1 MLFLIS
7 PAKSLDYDTPAGEVA
22 HSQPMFV
29 AHAEP
34 LIKALR
40 KKTWRQVAKLMDLSQ
55 NLAELN
61 VARYASWAPAFNLQ
75 NAKQAVL
82 AFDGDVYDGLVAKSL
97 NPADLA
103 WAQEH
108 LCILSGLYGVLRP
121 LDLMQPYRLEMGAT
135 LKVGRPDN
143 LYQYWQKI
151 IAPYLNERL
160 QVQAVAGHAPVV
172 VNLASQEYF
181 KAVNTKLLQAHVVQ
195 CVFEDFSGGS
205 YKVVS
210 FFAKKAR
217 GLMARYAIEQRIQTV
232 SGLEAFAAGG
242 YQLARELTTP
252 ERLVFRRD
260 ISV

>member
-1 MLFLIS
+1 M
-7 PAKSLDYDTPAGEVA
+7 
-22 HSQPMFV
+22 
-29 AHAEP
+29 
-34 LIKALR
+34 
-40 KKTWRQVAKLMDLSQ
+40 
-55 NLAELN
+55 
-61 VARYASWAPAFNLQ
+61 
-75 NAKQAVL
+75 
-82 AFDGDVYDGLVAKSL
+82 
-97 NPADLA
+97 
-103 WAQEH
+103 
-108 LCILSGLYGVLRP
+108 
-121 LDLMQPYRLEMGAT
+121 
-135 LKVGRPDN
+135 
-143 LYQYWQKI
+143 
-151 IAPYLNERL
+151 
-160 QVQAVAGHAPVV
+160 QAVAGQVPVV